1 MSVRQ
6 SKCPDGLP
14 CDLHSVAV
22 KGSDTTILVCRN
34 NETRK
39 RICGI

>member
-14 CDLHSVAV
+14 CDLHSVVV
-22 KGSDTTILVCRN
+22 KGSDTLILVCRHR
-34 NETRK
+34 EARK

>member
-14 CDLHSVAV
+14 CDLHSKII
-22 KGSDTTILVCRN
+22 KGSDMIIQVCRN
-34 NETRK
+34 DETRK